1 VTSSYRG
8 PELTPQQ
15 IIELAQK
22 ISNAPRTDQNEM
34 RRFVFREALGAGDL
48 DDELQDRYE
57 SAPVLDEY
65 GEELPTPSIGEL
77 RGEAGPSDFPN
88 EIPFRGESVDPDYED
103 YSPYNYVNSNPEL
116 RAAME
121 RGPIEI
127 ADVPA
132 LRQGLYESI
141 RNGEVLPRR
150 LDAFRRYGSSNIL
163 ESDLSDA
170 EAFSLADELNR
181 AASRDPNVPSLQPTF
196 QNTAES
202 LDTLSRT
209 VEPVISAITQQ
220 NDFQERVRRLAS
232 DISGGDYRSRNVL
245 QPPIPGLVPGSEALT
260 EAFTP
265 SDPWPERLDE
275 LQEGRNRLRVL
286 TRDLTALEG
295 RISQASSPGALRA
308 AVEQRVL
315 PAVRDALGERGVDEA
330 VYNELVNTRIE
341 NQPDSEARTEEIARM
356 REQRTMEDALS
367 RRSGTITQF
376 EQPPI
381 FYNVDTRRADSG
393 LNSQPFIT
401 GINSAIDEANLQSKF
416 LANSEKLNELDKL
429 LERYP
434 EVRTLFE
441 ANLKSG
447 ERPVLS
453 GPEAIKKLSSYVD
466 TAQQTS
472 MPRERAALLNKLIT
486 EGNLSLE
493 AATDIEKK
501 YRSGDTL
508 SQAEAIQ
515 QVKEAG
521 GDLEAIGQPAI
532 SRRNPVVG
540 GGSYFLDVPSSIP
553 PELKSRLNSAAQRSV
568 LLNRVLQDIDP
579 QILYSRFPGLKPQQE
594 FDRPQQAEFVLT
606 PEGKALETPVGQ
618 GDYGVKY
625 YKGRVGDRVQLM
637 NPMDAFGGSVSENV
651 VRFLLD
657 NPVLAKSSFSFET
670 KTPEKGFYDF
680 AAPSDL
686 PPEIA
691 KKFQTFLS
699 SNATR
704 DVAPGTILTNSP
716 IASSDLVNVAA
727 DNSATARKF
736 EQFVGELPNK
746 RAAAY
751 RRVGY
756 GPVTRSGSQYLYI
769 TPEGNAVPMQPGHA
783 SAPLIGKNIPDSQ
796 GMLST
801 IQDRTKLS
809 ERAYYAMDPISAA
822 ATSARELGK
831 GAVGGAAFSLLNDE
845 VAKQLAKD
853 NYAAA
858 GKAFA
863 SDVGTGMAVDAALQ
877 GGSQLLR
884 KAAPS
889 VAARALPFA
898 GAAANVAG
906 PVIAGA
912 ALFTQGRSGSALDTL
927 ANKGAK
933 YIPGLKTNP
942 ETDLARRA
950 SSAIA
955 NESGYILRSL
965 LQGKLPYS
973 R

>member
-1 VTSSYRG
+1 MTSSYRG

-22 ISNAPRTDQNEM
+22 ISNAPRTNENEM

-48 DDELQDRYE
+48 DDGLQDRYE

-163 ESDLSDA
+163 ESDLPDA

-181 AASRDPNVPSLQPTF
+181 AASRDPNIPSLRPTF

-220 NDFQERVRRLAS
+220 NEFQERVRRLAS

-265 SDPWPERLDE
+265 SYPWPERLE
-275 LQEGRNRLRVL
+275 QLQSERNRLHVL

-295 RISQASSPGALRA
+295 RLSQASSPGALRA

-381 FYNVDTRRADSG
+381 FYNVDTRRVDSG

-540 GGSYFLDVPSSIP
+540 GGSYLLDQTSDIQ

-606 PEGKALETPVGQ
+606 PEGNALETPVGQ

-625 YKGRVGDRVQLM
+625 YKGRVGERVQLM

-736 EQFVGELPNK
+736 EQFIGELPNK

-858 GKAFA
+858 SKAFA

>member
-22 ISNAPRTDQNEM
+22 IRNAPRTDEDEM
-34 RRFVFREALGAGDL
+34 RRFVVREALGAGDL
-48 DDELQDRYE
+48 DDELRDRYE
-57 SAPVLDEY
+57 SNPDLDDFD
-65 GEELPTPSIGEL
+65 EELPTPNTEEL
-77 RGEAGPSDFPN
+77 RNRAVYDYDTFPSD
-88 EIPFRGESVDPDYED
+88 ISFRGQSVNPNYED
-103 YSPYNYVNSNPEL
+103 YSPYNYVNSNPQL

-121 RGPIEI
+121 LGPIEI

-132 LRQGLYESI
+132 MQQALYERI
-141 RNGEVLPRR
+141 RNGEVLPGR
-150 LDAFRRYGSSNIL
+150 LDSFRRYGFSQLL
-163 ESDLSDA
+163 ESDIPDA
-170 EAFSLADELNR
+170 EAYALADELNR
-181 AASRDPNVPSLQPTF
+181 AASRDPNILSLQPTF

-202 LDTLSRT
+202 LNTLSRT
-209 VEPVISAITQQ
+209 VDPVIRAISQ
-220 NDFQERVRRLAS
+220 RA
-232 DISGGDYRSRNVL
+232 
-245 QPPIPGLVPGSEALT
+245 
-260 EAFTP
+260 AFTAG
-265 SDPWPERLDE
+265 DQWPERLE
-275 LQEGRNRLRVL
+275 QLQEERNRLYAL
-286 TRDLTALEG
+286 TRNLNRQEG
-295 RISQASSPGALRA
+295 NVAQASSPEALTG

-315 PAVRDALGERGVDEA
+315 PVVRDALGERGLQEA
-330 VYNELVNTRIE
+330 IRTELVNARSE
-341 NQPDSEARTEEIARM
+341 NQPDSEARMEEIARM

-367 RRSGTITQF
+367 RRPGTITQF
-376 EQPPI
+376 EQPPV

-393 LNSQPFIT
+393 SNSQPFIT
-401 GINSAIDEANLQSKF
+401 GINSAIDEANLQTKF
-416 LANSEKLNELDKL
+416 LANLPKLNELDEL

-540 GGSYFLDVPSSIP
+540 GGSYLLDQTSDIQ

-579 QILYSRFPGLKPQQE
+579 QVLYSRFPGLKPQQE

-606 PEGKALETPVGQ
+606 PEGNALETPVGQ

-625 YKGRVGDRVQLM
+625 YKGRVGDRIQLM

-657 NPVLAKSSFSFET
+657 NPVLAESSFSFET

-716 IASSDLVNVAA
+716 IGSSDLVNVAA

-783 SAPLIGKNIPDSQ
+783 SAPLIGRNISDSQ

-809 ERAYYAMDPISAA
+809 ERAYYAMDPVTM
-822 ATSARELGK
+822 ATAGARELGK

-845 VAKQLAKD
+845 VAKQIAKD
-853 NYAAA
+853 NYGAA

-863 SDVGTGMAVDAALQ
+863 TDVGTGMAVDAALQ

-889 VAARALPFA
+889 VAARALPLA
-898 GAAANVAG
+898 GAAASVAL
-906 PVIAGA
+906 PAMTGA
-912 ALFTQGRSGSALDTL
+912 ALFNQGRSGSALDTL
-927 ANKGAK
+927 VNKGAK
-933 YIPGLKTNP
+933 YIPGLKANP
-942 ETDLARRA
+942 ETDLGRRA
-950 SSAIA
+950 ASAIA
-955 NESGYILRSL
+955 NESGYFLRSL

>member
-1 VTSSYRG
+1 MTSSYRG

-22 ISNAPRTDQNEM
+22 ISNAPRTDENEM

-48 DDELQDRYE
+48 DNELRDRYE
-57 SAPVLDEY
+57 SNPDLDDFD
-65 GEELPTPSIGEL
+65 EELPTPNTEEL
-77 RGEAGPSDFPN
+77 RNRALYDYDTFSGD
-88 EIPFRGESVDPDYED
+88 IPFRGQSVDPAYED
-103 YSPYNYVNSNPEL
+103 YSPYNYVNSYPRL

-121 RGPIEI
+121 RGSIEI

-132 LRQGLYESI
+132 MQQALYERI
-141 RNGEVLPRR
+141 RNGEVLPGR
-150 LDAFRRYGSSNIL
+150 LDSFRRYGSSQLL
-163 ESDLSDA
+163 ESDIPDA
-170 EAFSLADELNR
+170 EAYALADELNR
-181 AASRDPNVPSLQPTF
+181 AASRDPNIPSLQPTF

-209 VEPVISAITQQ
+209 VDPVIRAISERADLEGRARMSASNI
-220 NDFQERVRRLAS
+220 A
-232 DISGGDYRSRNVL
+232 GGTYRSRNVL
-245 QPPIPGLVPGSEALT
+245 QPPITGLVPGSEALT
-260 EAFTP
+260 EAFTAG
-265 SDPWPERLDE
+265 DQWPEQLE
-275 LQEGRNRLRVL
+275 QLQEERNRLYAL
-286 TRDLTALEG
+286 TRNLNRQEG
-295 RISQASSPGALRA
+295 NVAQASSPEALTR

-315 PAVRDALGERGVDEA
+315 PVVRDALGERGLQEA
-330 VYNELVNTRIE
+330 IRTELVNARSE
-341 NQPDSEARTEEIARM
+341 NQPDSEARMEEIARM

-367 RRSGTITQF
+367 RRPGTITQF
-376 EQPPI
+376 EQPPV
-381 FYNVDTRRADSG
+381 FYNVDTRRADNGST
-393 LNSQPFIT
+393 SQPFIT
-401 GINSAIDEANLQSKF
+401 GINSAIDEANLQTKF
-416 LANSEKLNELDKL
+416 LANFPKLNELDKL

-579 QILYSRFPGLKPQQE
+579 EVLYSHFPGLKPQQA
-594 FDRPQQAEFVLT
+594 FQQAEFVLT

-625 YKGRVGDRVQLM
+625 NTARGTRIQLI
-637 NPMDAFGGSVSENV
+637 NPMDLFGGSVSENV

-657 NPVLAKSSFSFET
+657 NPVLSVNSLAFET
-670 KTPEKGFYDF
+670 KTPKKGAYNFD
-680 AAPSDL
+680 PPTDL
-686 PPEIA
+686 PPEIS

-699 SNATR
+699 SNVTR
-704 DVAPGTILTNSP
+704 DVAPGTILTNNP
-716 IASSDLVNVAA
+716 IASSDLVKVAA

-736 EQFVGELPNK
+736 EQFIGELPNK

-822 ATSARELGK
+822 ATSAQELGK

-845 VAKQLAKD
+845 VAKQIAND
-853 NYAAA
+853 NYGAA

-863 SDVGTGMAVDAALQ
+863 TDVGTGMAVDAALQ

-898 GAAANVAG
+898 GAAASVAL
-906 PVIAGA
+906 PAMTGA
-912 ALFTQGRSGSALDTL
+912 ALFNQGRSGSALDTL
-927 ANKGAK
+927 VNKGAK
-933 YIPGLKTNP
+933 YIPGLKANP
-942 ETDLARRA
+942 ETDLGRRA
-950 SSAIA
+950 GSAIA

>member
-15 IIELAQK
+15 IIDLAQK
-22 ISNAPRTDQNEM
+22 IRNAPRTDENEM
-34 RRFVFREALGAGDL
+34 RRFVFREALGAGAL
-48 DDELQDRYE
+48 DDELQNRYE
-57 SAPVLDEY
+57 SDPEVDDF
-65 GEELPTPSIGEL
+65 GEELPTPSAEEL
-77 RGEAGPSDFPN
+77 RAQAYYDHDTFPN
-88 EIPFRGESVDPDYED
+88 EIPFRGQSVDPDYED

-121 RGPIEI
+121 RGPVEI
-127 ADVPA
+127 TDVPA
-132 LRQGLYESI
+132 MQQALYERI
-141 RNGEVLPRR
+141 RNGEVLPGR
-150 LDAFRRYGSSNIL
+150 LDSFRRYGSSNIL
-163 ESDLSDA
+163 ESDIPDA
-170 EAFSLADELNR
+170 EAYALADELNR
-181 AASRDPNVPSLQPTF
+181 AATRDPNLPSLQPTF

-209 VEPVISAITQQ
+209 VEPVISAISQRA
-220 NDFQERVRRLAS
+220 DFEERARRSAS
-232 DISGGDYRSRNVL
+232 NIAGGNYRSRNLL
-245 QPPIPGLVPGSEALT
+245 QPPIPGLVPGSEVLT
-260 EAFTP
+260 EAFAAGNQ
-265 SDPWPERLDE
+265 WPEQLE
-275 LQEGRNRLRVL
+275 QLQSERNRLYAL
-286 TRDLTALEG
+286 TRDLNRLEG
-295 RISQASSPGALRA
+295 RVSQASSPEALRK

-315 PAVRDALGERGVDEA
+315 PVVRDALGERGLQEA
-330 VYNELVNTRIE
+330 IRTELVNAQSE
-341 NQPDSEARTEEIARM
+341 GSQDSEARMEEIARM
-356 REQRTMEDALS
+356 REQRTVENALS
-367 RRSGTITQF
+367 RRPGTITHF
-376 EQPPI
+376 EQPPV
-381 FYNVDTRRADSG
+381 FYNVGTRRADSV

-401 GINSAIDEANLQSKF
+401 GINSAIDEANLQTKL
-416 LANSEKLNELDKL
+416 LANYEKLNELDKL

-466 TAQQTS
+466 TTQQTS
-472 MPRERAALLNKLIT
+472 MPRERAALLNKLIS
-486 EGNLSLE
+486 EGNLSVDE
-493 AATDIEKK
+493 ATDIEKK

-532 SRRNPVVG
+532 SRRNPIVG
-540 GGSYFLDVPSSIP
+540 GGSYLNQTSGLQS
-553 PELKSRLNSAAQRSV
+553 ELKSAVERSF
-568 LLNRVLQDIDP
+568 LINKALQDIDP
-579 QILYSRFPGLKPQQE
+579 EVLYSRFPGLKPQQD

-606 PEGKALETPVGQ
+606 PEGEALETPVGQ
-618 GDYGVKY
+618 GDYGVRY
-625 YKGRVGDRVQLM
+625 YQGRSGDRIRIM
-637 NPMDAFGGSVSENV
+637 DPMDEFGNKSVSENV

-657 NPVLAKSSFSFET
+657 NPVLAKKSFSFET
-670 KTPEKGFYDF
+670 KTPEKEGYNY

-716 IASSDLVNVAA
+716 NPSSDLVNIAA

-736 EQFVGELPNK
+736 EEFIGELPNK
-746 RAAAY
+746 RGAAY

-756 GPVTRSGSQYLYI
+756 GPVTRNGSQYLYI
-769 TPEGNAVPMQPGHA
+769 TPEGNAVPLQPGHA
-783 SAPLIGKNIPDSQ
+783 ASPLVGMNAPDLEGT
-796 GMLST
+796 LRT
-801 IQDRTKLS
+801 VQDRTKLS
-809 ERAYYAMDPISAA
+809 ERAYYSMDPISAA
-822 ATSARELGK
+822 ASSARELGK

-845 VAKQLAKD
+845 VAKQIAKD
-853 NYAAA
+853 NYGAAS
-858 GKAFA
+858 KAFA
-863 SDVGTGMAVDAALQ
+863 TDVGTGMAVDAALQ

-898 GAAANVAG
+898 GAAARVAG

-912 ALFTQGRSGSALDTL
+912 ALFTQGLSGSALDTL